1 LKEGVVSKGLK
12 KEVDELYTLGRKAI
26 KEGKMLEALSL
37 FERAL
42 NIEPQN
48 PKIRSYVGLCI
59 AHERGKIS
67 EGIRLCEEALKAD
80 PLSVENYFNLGK
92 VFIKANLK
100 QKAIEVYRRGLK
112 IDDRNPLLIAELQS
126 LGLRKKPV
134 IPWLP
139 RKNFLNKYL
148 GIIFSR
154 LGLR

>member
-1 LKEGVVSKGLK
+1 
-12 KEVDELYTLGRKAI
+12 
-26 KEGKMLEALSL
+26 
-37 FERAL
+37 
-42 NIEPQN
+42 
-48 PKIRSYVGLCI
+48 VGLCI